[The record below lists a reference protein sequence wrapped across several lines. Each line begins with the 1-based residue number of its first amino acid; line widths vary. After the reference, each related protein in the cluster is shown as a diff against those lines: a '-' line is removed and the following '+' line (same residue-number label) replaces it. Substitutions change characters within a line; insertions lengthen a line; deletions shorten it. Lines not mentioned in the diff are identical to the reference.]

1 MIHEAEC
8 HIVLEPGI
16 GLFDVLK
23 TAARPEPPI
32 PHDSQ
37 IEEVFPD
44 WRLRAKIF
52 IGRCCEAEGKDFTSL
67 TSQDIF
73 RYGMKF
79 MICESTKL
87 I

>member
-16 GLFDVLK
+16 GLG
-23 TAARPEPPI
+23 AEPPI
-32 PHDSQ
+32 PTDAQ
-37 IEEVFPD
+37 IEEVFSN
-44 WRLRAKIF
+44 WRSKTKIF
-52 IGRCCEAEGKDFTSL
+52 IGRCCQEEARDFTNL
-67 TSQDIF
+67 TAQDIF

>member
-16 GLFDVLK
+16 GLLNMMSK
-23 TAARPEPPI
+23 AEPPI
-32 PHDSQ
+32 PTDSQ

-44 WRLRAKIF
+44 WRLKTKVF
-52 IGRCCEAEGKDFTSL
+52 IGRCCQQEGRDFTSL
-67 TSQDIF
+67 TAQDIF

-79 MICESTKL
+79 MVCESTKL
-87 I
+87 L